1 MALGP
6 GALAAEDAVTG
17 EVGWTSAA
25 CGAVEVGIGDM
36 NAGMLGYTMKSSCSG
51 SLL

>member
-6 GALAAEDAVTG
+6 GALAVENAVAG

-25 CGAVEVGIGDM
+25 CGAVEVGIGYM
-36 NAGMLGYTMKSSCSG
+36 TAGMLG
-51 SLL
+51 